1 MAAKKYPAPKHPDPI
16 KPPTHKDMLGLIA
29 MASHYAICDP
39 EEMRKGI
46 DLLSAA
52 LYKLGIHQ
60 YFSGGWFGGLV
71 DVRETTY
78 QSDLSYNKF
87 QWLCLIKRLSTF
99 KINNE
104 ED

>member
-39 EEMRKGI
+39 EEMRMGI
-46 DLLSAA
+46 GLLSAA

-87 QWLCLIKRLSTF
+87 QWLCLIERLSTF

-104 ED
+104 EN

>member
-1 MAAKKYPAPKHPDPI
+1 MAAKKYPAPKHPDSI
-16 KPPTHKDMLGLIA
+16 KPPTHKDKLGLIA

-39 EEMRKGI
+39 EEMRMGI
-46 DLLSAA
+46 GLLSAA

-60 YFSGGWFGGLV
+60 YFSGGLFGGLV
-71 DVRETTY
+71 DVRKTSY
-78 QSDLSYNKF
+78 QSDLWYNKF
-87 QWLCLIKRLSTF
+87 QWLRLIERLSTF